1 MNNDILLSLKNVSF
15 GYNDED
21 VLCDI
26 NLNIKRGEFIGI
38 VGLNGSGK
46 STLLKL
52 ILGVNKPTS
61 GEVLLAPE
69 IRMGY
74 VNQTISTEEGGF
86 PATIFEVVSLGLR
99 KKPFSRITK
108 EEQELVLKTLEIF
121 NLKALKNKSTSTLSG
136 GQAQKVKIAKVLVS
150 NPEIIVLDEPT
161 AGIDLESEDMLIEM
175 INHLHAM
182 KKTIIFVSHNP
193 SNLDKCDAVYQ
204 VRDKGVFLNA

>member
-26 NLNIKRGEFIGI
+26 NLDIKRGEFIGI

-61 GEVLLAPE
+61 GEVLLAQGV
-69 IRMGY
+69 RMGY
-74 VNQTISTEEGGF
+74 VNQTTSTEEGGF

-108 EEQELVLKTLEIF
+108 EERELVLKTLEIF

-150 NPEIIVLDEPT
+150 NPDIIVLDEPT

-193 SNLDKCDAVYQ
+193 ANLDKCDAVYQ

>member
-1 MNNDILLSLKNVSF
+1 MNNDILLSLKDVSF
-15 GYNDED
+15 AYNDDE
-21 VLCDI
+21 VLHNI
-26 NLNIKRGEFIGI
+26 NLDIKKGEFIGI

-52 ILGVNKPTS
+52 ILGVNKPTLGS
-61 GEVLLAPE
+61 VNLAQGV
-69 IRMGY
+69 RMGY
-74 VNQTISTEEGGF
+74 VNQTTSTEEGGF
-86 PATIFEVVSLGLR
+86 PATIYEVVALGLR

-108 EEQELVLKTLEIF
+108 DERVLVLKTLEIF
-121 NLKALKNKSTSTLSG
+121 NLKALRNKSTSTLSG

-150 NPEIIVLDEPT
+150 NPDIIVLDEPT

-193 SNLDKCDAVYQ
+193 SNLDKCDAVYH

>member
-1 MNNDILLSLKNVSF
+1 
-15 GYNDED
+15 
-21 VLCDI
+21 
-26 NLNIKRGEFIGI
+26 
-38 VGLNGSGK
+38 
-46 STLLKL
+46 
-52 ILGVNKPTS
+52 
-61 GEVLLAPE
+61 
-69 IRMGY
+69 MGY